1 MEDVHYGEK
10 GIEEQTEGVHVCK
23 REKGGDS
30 YCNLIL
36 NSHEEM
42 CGITSA
48 RGSGSCEQEATQKQR
63 RRVTFLSLNW
73 SLLSQL
79 EYGNEAE
86 AVFGGQC

>member
-1 MEDVHYGEK
+1 MGENIKFSSFFCCYLVYFLVMEDVHYGEK
-10 GIEEQTEGVHVCK
+10 GIEEQRLEGVHVCK

-63 RRVTFLSLNW
+63 RRVTFLSLN
-73 SLLSQL
+73 
-79 EYGNEAE
+79 
-86 AVFGGQC
+86 